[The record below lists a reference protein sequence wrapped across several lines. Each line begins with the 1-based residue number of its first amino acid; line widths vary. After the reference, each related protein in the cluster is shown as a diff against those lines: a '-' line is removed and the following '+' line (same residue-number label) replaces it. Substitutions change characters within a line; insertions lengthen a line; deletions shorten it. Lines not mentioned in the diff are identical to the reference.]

1 MSTID
6 ACDDCARRSWLVARL
21 SGHLEVRRAE
31 REVIREVLALPDAR
45 LIAALGGLEGA
56 LIAAEHAQRDP
67 AELRAAW
74 AAAGT
79 HAICRH
85 RPGYPASLLMLPDA
99 PAVLHLRGDPQRLAD
114 LLAGAGVAIV
124 GARKASVEARDCAR
138 LIGRGL
144 SAAGVTVVSGM
155 ALGIDSAAHEGAL
168 EAAANT
174 IAVLACGPDV
184 PYPRSRRDLHE
195 CLGERAAVIS
205 ELPPGATPYRWGFPA
220 RNRIIAALSQMVVV
234 VEAAERSGS
243 LITADIGI
251 TLGRDI
257 AAVPGSPVSW
267 RCAGTNQLLREGA
280 TFVRDAVDVLDS
292 LADPEPADLASA
304 RAAGPSA
311 RRTAPPVPAGLPA
324 RLQSLL
330 RAIDGGAESVNAH
343 ARTPEEARAVLGD
356 LTELELLGL
365 VGRGPGGRYRRIR
378 D

>member
-1 MSTID
+1 VSTID
-6 ACDDCARRSWLVARL
+6 VCDDCARRSWLVARL
-21 SGHLEVRRAE
+21 SGHLEHRRAE

-45 LIAALGGLEGA
+45 FIAALGGLEGA
-56 LIAAEHAQRDP
+56 LIAGEHAERDP
-67 AELRAAW
+67 TELRATW
-74 AAAGT
+74 SAAGT
-79 HAICRH
+79 HAVCRH
-85 RPGYPASLLMLPDA
+85 RQGYPESLLMLPDA
-99 PAVLHLRGDPQRLAD
+99 PAVLHLRGDTQRLAD
-114 LLAGAGVAIV
+114 LLAGPSVAIV
-124 GARKASVEARDCAR
+124 GARKASVEALECAR

-184 PYPRSRRDLHE
+184 AYPRSRRGLHGR
-195 CLGERAAVIS
+195 LGERAAVIS
-205 ELPPGATPYRWGFPA
+205 ELPPGTTPYRWGFPA
-220 RNRIIAALSQMVVV
+220 RNRIIAALAQMVVV

-267 RCAGTNQLLREGA
+267 RCSGTNQLLREGA

-292 LADPEPADLASA
+292 LADPEPCDLAEA

-311 RRTAPPVPAGLPA
+311 RRIAPPVPEGLPV
-324 RLQSLL
+324 RLQNLL

-365 VGRGPGGRYRRIR
+365 VGRGPGGRYTRIR
-378 D
+378 G